1 MTASDVYLLS
11 PEISMVGLAVLV
23 VLADLVFRQKGV
35 VAFLAIVGLAVPV
48 AFSIALWIDIDG
60 EATSQRFLEL
70 GQSTTFAVD
79 HFSLFFKFL
88 VVAVV
93 GLVLLVSQDYV
104 GRFAKYRGEYYA
116 LILLSAV
123 GMMLLPATTELI
135 TIYVSLEL
143 ATIPLVVL
151 AAFLRDARSTEAAMK
166 FFVLAAISSA
176 LLLYGMVL
184 VYGFTGS
191 TQLSVIADRIQ
202 EQPVES
208 IAFGAA
214 PLLLGV
220 VLIVAGFGFKM
231 ALAPF
236 QMWVPDVYEGSPTP
250 ITAYLSVASKAAAFA
265 VLIRV
270 FYLAFGGLSLD
281 WSIGFAVLAVLSMT
295 VGNLMAIAQTNIKRL
310 LAYSTVAHAG
320 YLMVGVAAVAAR
332 VGDGPTDI
340 GLGGVLFYLVAYGA
354 TNLAAFFA
362 IIAIA
367 NKVKGERIDD
377 FAGMGFKAPLLAAA
391 LAISLISLIGIPPTA
406 GFIGKIYLFNAAVRA
421 DLAWLVVA
429 GAINSVISA
438 YYYLRVIRV
447 MYTGNDTER
456 ETVPFSLPARG
467 ALAISAVGI
476 VVLGVIPG
484 YVLDVAQSAVG
495 AIVGG

>member
-1 MTASDVYLLS
+1 
-11 PEISMVGLAVLV
+11 
-23 VLADLVFRQKGV
+23 
-35 VAFLAIVGLAVPV
+35 
-48 AFSIALWIDIDG
+48 
-60 EATSQRFLEL
+60 
-70 GQSTTFAVD
+70 
-79 HFSLFFKFL
+79 
-88 VVAVV
+88 
-93 GLVLLVSQDYV
+93 
-104 GRFAKYRGEYYA
+104 
-116 LILLSAV
+116 
-123 GMMLLPATTELI
+123 
-135 TIYVSLEL
+135 
-143 ATIPLVVL
+143 
-151 AAFLRDARSTEAAMK
+151 
-166 FFVLAAISSA
+166 
-176 LLLYGMVL
+176 
-184 VYGFTGS
+184 
-191 TQLSVIADRIQ
+191 
-202 EQPVES
+202 
-208 IAFGAA
+208 
-214 PLLLGV
+214 
-220 VLIVAGFGFKM
+220 
-231 ALAPF
+231 
-236 QMWVPDVYEGSPTP
+236 MWVPDVYEGSPTP

-377 FAGMGFKAPLLAAA
+377 FAGMGLKAPLLAAV